1 MRRRAGVVILVANK
15 VAVIKRVKSIDTYYV
30 VPGGQMEVGETI
42 EEAAIREAKEE
53 LGVDVE
59 LVEKL
64 VDIEYNGMQ
73 YYFSARIVGGEF
85 GQGTGEEFTKG
96 EEHGSYEAVW
106 LDIEQVDAVDFRPI
120 EIVSYI
126 KNRLLN

>member
-15 VAVIKRVKSIDTYYV
+15 VAMIKRVKSKGSYYV

-64 VDIEYNGMQ
+64 LDIEFNGMQ
-73 YYFSARIVGGEF
+73 HYFSARIVGGEF

-106 LDIEQVDAVDFRPI
+106 LDIGQVDIVDFRPY
-120 EIVSYI
+120 EIANYI
-126 KNRLLN
+126 KKQAT